1 MGFVY
6 VILRVPPLFIID
18 ELLRIGLGLP
28 QGDNNYSNS
37 SFEVADEGSSIID
50 EELTSTIAD
59 YRDVVQYDD
68 QFYKVFLVTV
78 IKFTISCLG
87 KLQSQC
93 NIEISSRVL
102 SVASLLCEH
111 DFLIKLI

>member
-37 SFEVADEGSSIID
+37 SFEVHDAGASVIG
-50 EELTSTIAD
+50 EELTSTIPD
-59 YRDVVQYDD
+59 YPDVAQYD
-68 QFYKVFLVTV
+68 QFYKVLLVT
-78 IKFTISCLG
+78 IFKFILSCLG
-87 KLQSQC
+87 KL
-93 NIEISSRVL
+93 
-102 SVASLLCEH
+102 
-111 DFLIKLI
+111 